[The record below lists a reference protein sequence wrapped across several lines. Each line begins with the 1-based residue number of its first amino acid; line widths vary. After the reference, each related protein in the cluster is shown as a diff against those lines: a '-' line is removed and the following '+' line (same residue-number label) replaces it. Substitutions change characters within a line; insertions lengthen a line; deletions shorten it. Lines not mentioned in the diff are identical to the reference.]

1 MKASILFVDDE
12 KPILRSLRRLFQDAE
27 YELFFVEN
35 GDAALRFLQLQR
47 VDLVISD
54 MRMPGMDGHQL
65 LRRVKELYPQTMRL
79 ILSGF
84 AEKNQVF
91 TSLLDGSAQMYLL
104 KPWNN
109 EELVT
114 LVDKLLRLQNTLR
127 DKKLL
132 TQIEFLGQLPTLP
145 ETYEKLC
152 RFIEEEADV
161 KEMAVL
167 VESDPVIAGKILQV
181 ANAAFYG
188 AKIGSV
194 QQAISYLGLNVLRDL
209 VLASGLFAAPS
220 VGLAERKVLDLFWR
234 HSVQVNRF
242 VHLLYQAVY
251 KKNIL
256 EEFASV
262 GLLHDLG
269 VVALLKGFGETFLPW
284 PWYKEQLL
292 AGGLGALM
300 TAEREKFGV
309 SHNELGGY
317 LLHWWQLPYALVEA
331 ALYHHEPL
339 AEHVVHKELLCLVHI
354 ANSFSWGQLLK
365 KELYCVDESIWRFV
379 GLQPETV
386 AKLLAEP
393 ETK

>member
-114 LVDKLLRLQNTLR
+114 LVDKVLRLQSTLR
-127 DKKLL
+127 DRKLL
-132 TQIEFLGQLPTLP
+132 AQIEFLGQLPALP

-167 VESDPVIAGKILQV
+167 VESDPVIAGKLLQV

-242 VHLLYQAVY
+242 VHRLYQAVY

-292 AGGLGALM
+292 AGGLNALM

-309 SHNELGGY
+309 AHNELGGY

-339 AEHVVHKELLCLVHI
+339 AEHVVHKDLLCLVHI
-354 ANSFSWGQLLK
+354 ANSYYWGQLLK
-365 KELYCVDESIWRFV
+365 KELYCVDESVWRFV

-386 AKLLAEP
+386 TKLLAEP

>member
-12 KPILRSLRRLFQDAE
+12 KPILRSLRRVFQE
-27 YELFFVEN
+27 TSYELFFVESS
-35 GDAALRFLQLQR
+35 DAALRFLQLQR
-47 VDLVISD
+47 VDMVVSD

-109 EELVT
+109 EELLS
-114 LVDKLLRLQNTLR
+114 LVDKVLRLQNTLR
-127 DKKLL
+127 DRKLL
-132 TQIEFLGQLPTLP
+132 EQIEFLGQLPALP

-161 KEMAVL
+161 KEMATL
-167 VESDPVIAGKILQV
+167 VESDPVIAGKLLQV

-220 VGLAERKVLDLFWR
+220 VGLAERKVLDLFWS

-242 VHLLYQAVY
+242 VHRLYQTVY

-292 AGGLGALM
+292 DGGLNALL

-309 SHNELGGY
+309 AHNELGGY

-354 ANSFSWGQLLK
+354 ANSCSWNQLLK
-365 KELYCVDESIWRFV
+365 KESYCVDESIWRFV
-379 GLQPETV
+379 GLQPDVVT
-386 AKLLAEP
+386 KILSEP
-393 ETK
+393 GTK

>member
-12 KPILRSLRRLFQDAE
+12 KAILRSLRRLFQETA
-27 YELFFVEN
+27 YELFFVES

-109 EELVT
+109 EELLS
-114 LVDKLLRLQNTLR
+114 LVDKVLRLQNTLR
-127 DKKLL
+127 DRKLL
-132 TQIEFLGQLPTLP
+132 EQIEFLGQLPALP
-145 ETYEKLC
+145 ETYAKLC

-167 VESDPVIAGKILQV
+167 VESDPVIAGKLLQV

-220 VGLAERKVLDLFWR
+220 VGLAERKVLDLFWS
-234 HSVQVNRF
+234 HSVQVNSF
-242 VHLLYQAVY
+242 VHRLYQAVY

-284 PWYKEQLL
+284 PWYKEQLA
-292 AGGLGALM
+292 AGGLNYLLA
-300 TAEREKFGV
+300 AEREKFGV
-309 SHNELGGY
+309 AHNELGGY

-331 ALYHHEPL
+331 AIYHHEPL

-354 ANSFSWGQLLK
+354 ANNCSWSRLLQ
-365 KELYCVDESIWRFV
+365 KEFCVDEGIWRFV
-379 GLQPETV
+379 GLQPDAVEQM
-386 AKLLAEP
+386 LAGSGP
-393 ETK
+393 K

>member
-12 KPILRSLRRLFQDAE
+12 TPILRSLRRLFQDTE
-27 YELFFVEN
+27 YELFFVES

-54 MRMPGMDGHQL
+54 MRMPEMDGHQL

-84 AEKNQVF
+84 AEKNRVF

-104 KPWNN
+104 KPWDN
-109 EELVT
+109 EALLS
-114 LVDKLLRLQNTLR
+114 LVDKVLLLQNTLR

-251 KKNIL
+251 KKI
-256 EEFASV
+256 FWKS
-262 GLLHDLG
+262 LLL
-269 VVALLKGFGETFLPW
+269 
-284 PWYKEQLL
+284 
-292 AGGLGALM
+292 
-300 TAEREKFGV
+300 
-309 SHNELGGY
+309 
-317 LLHWWQLPYALVEA
+317 
-331 ALYHHEPL
+331 
-339 AEHVVHKELLCLVHI
+339 
-354 ANSFSWGQLLK
+354 
-365 KELYCVDESIWRFV
+365 
-379 GLQPETV
+379 
-386 AKLLAEP
+386 
-393 ETK
+393 

>member
-12 KPILRSLRRLFQDAE
+12 KPILRSLRRLFQDTE
-27 YELFFVEN
+27 YEMFFVEN

-65 LRRVKELYPQTMRL
+65 LRKVKELYPQTMRL

-84 AEKNQVF
+84 AEKNRVF

-104 KPWNN
+104 KPWDN
-109 EELVT
+109 EALLR
-114 LVDKLLRLQNTLR
+114 LVDKVLRLQNTLR

-132 TQIEFLGQLPTLP
+132 AQIEFLGQLPAVP
-145 ETYEKLC
+145 ETYEKL
-152 RFIEEEADV
+152 RALIEDEADV

-167 VESDPVIAGKILQV
+167 VESDPVIAGKLLQV

-209 VLASGLFAAPS
+209 LLASGLFAAPT
-220 VGLAERKVLDLFWR
+220 VGVAERKVLDLFWI
-234 HSVQVNRF
+234 HSVQVNGF
-242 VHLLYQAVY
+242 VHRLYQAVY
-251 KKNIL
+251 NKNIL

-269 VVALLKGFGETFLPW
+269 VIALLKGFGETFSPW

-292 AGGLGALM
+292 TGWLNALLES
-300 TAEREKFGV
+300 EREKFGV
-309 SHNELGGY
+309 AHNELGGS
-317 LLHWWQLPYALVEA
+317 LLYWWQLPYAMVEA
-331 ALYHHEPL
+331 AIYHQEPL

-354 ANSFSWGQLLK
+354 ANSFSWSRLLQK
-365 KELYCVDESIWRFV
+365 NFCVDEAVWRFV
-379 GLQPETV
+379 GLQPEAV
-386 AKLLAEP
+386 GRLLGSAGP
-393 ETK
+393 K